1 MAAVVGTAVRYAELL
16 ESPKR
21 IALEQPDIEIE
32 VAARATGDPVDRF
45 VAAVE
50 AAVDSQPQGYK

>member
-1 MAAVVGTAVRYAELL
+1 MAAVVGTAVRYA